1 MTSALAREIFWIQ
14 FYHLIA
20 FTLVLA
26 VNHQFYLRSRKNKVL
41 LRYLQVQ
48 LCLLVWIASKIL
60 KTISPDVD
68 LRWLW
73 IVSQYAGVSMLG
85 PSFIHFATVYA
96 GFETPKLMYLSYAAG
111 LVFFLVFATNPM
123 HMLYYS
129 RYDFYGDRFGPA
141 FYIHMGFTYV
151 LVLLVMVISALSF
164 RKRRKRSNGSSII
177 ALAALAPIVINVMYV
192 TRLLRPLF
200 DPTPIVM
207 SLSILLFAYAALRY
221 NFLGIVPI
229 RAVDLIQALPDPIF
243 VKDPKGRVIYA
254 NFQDLSTLGGYSCY
268 SRSSQNGHS
277 IEAYTDTAKLQEL
290 KRKYHQTMKELEATG
305 RRLKET
311 RLQRIA
317 LYRSRLRAETRRELH
332 DLLGHGLTLILLL
345 LRSAVIRKDSQPA
358 SAKALLDTALDHACR
373 SRVILKDRRFHETQ
387 TDRQLRR
394 TIPRTGFLSNA
405 LHALGEAYQDS
416 TLSLEIQCRG
426 PELPVPNSLIHQL
439 MRCVQEAL
447 ANAIKHADPTT
458 IVIGILFKSTGVC
471 ISVIND
477 GTATKDFRYGEG
489 LTMMHDRIQEY
500 GGTLHAC
507 ADEAGG
513 FILSFTIPLPR
524 ELA

>member
-1 MTSALAREIFWIQ
+1 MTSALAHEIFWIQ

-26 VNHQFYLRSRKNKVL
+26 VNHQFYLRSRKNRIL

-73 IVSQYAGVSMLG
+73 IVTQYAGVAMLG

-96 GFETPKLMYLSYAAG
+96 GLKTPRLMYLSYAVG
-111 LVFFLVFATNPM
+111 MVFFMVFVTNPL
-123 HMLYYS
+123 HLLYYS
-129 RYDFYGDRFGPA
+129 RYDFYGDSFGPA
-141 FYIHMGFTYV
+141 FYVHMGFTYA
-151 LVLLVMVISALSF
+151 LVLLGMVISALSF
-164 RKRRKRSNGSSII
+164 RKSRKRSNGSSII
-177 ALAALAPIVINVMYV
+177 ALAALAPMVINVMYV
-192 TRLLRPLF
+192 TRLIRPLF

-207 SLSILLFAYAALRY
+207 SLAILLFAYAALRY

-243 VKDPKGRVIYA
+243 VKDPKGRVVYS
-254 NFQDLSTLGGYSCY
+254 NFQDLNALGGYSCY
-268 SRSSQNGHS
+268 SQSCHNGHS
-277 IEAYTDTAKLQEL
+277 IEAYTDTTKLQEL
-290 KRKYHQTMKELEATG
+290 KDKYRTTMQELEATSV
-305 RRLKET
+305 RLKET

-332 DLLGHGLTLILLL
+332 DLLGHGLTLVLLL
-345 LRSAVIRKDSQPA
+345 LRSALIRKDSQPE
-358 SAKALLDTALDHACR
+358 SAKTLLDTALDHACR
-373 SRVILKDRRFHETQ
+373 SRLILKDRRFHETRA
-387 TDRQLRR
+387 DRQLRK

-405 LHALGEAYQDS
+405 LHTLGEAYQDS
-416 TLSLEIQCRG
+416 HLSLEIQCRG
-426 PELPVPNSLIHQL
+426 QELPLPNGLMHQL
-439 MRCVQEAL
+439 VRCVQEGL

-458 IVIGILFKSTGVC
+458 IIIGLIFSPMSVC
-471 ISVIND
+471 ISIIND
-477 GTATKDFRYGEG
+477 GTAPSDFCFGEG
-489 LTMMHDRIQEY
+489 LTMMRDRIQEQ
-500 GGTLHAC
+500 GGSLHAC
-507 ADEAGG
+507 ADEARG
-513 FILSFTIPLPR
+513 FILSLMIPLPR